1 MSNIDNLRYVTQISD
16 KGGYAYKDPLKQLSK
31 MTDDSQQD
39 QSTDAQLR
47 SQIAQEVTDRLYD
60 KKKIEQM

>member
-39 QSTDAQLR
+39 QSTDA
-47 SQIAQEVTDRLYD
+47 
-60 KKKIEQM
+60 